1 MASKHLDDIRFG
13 GSADDRPLSASACP
27 INVSLGAE
35 VGAKANIK
43 SRYSEPCR
51 YWNYIHPEKITSLQ
65 TGREGKGL
73 NHHDEHL
80 FIVVHQAF
88 ELWFKQIIHEVDW
101 VRDTLVAA
109 VDQGEL
115 PSAQPLRLR
124 SYENV
129 QEDFTMSTTLRLL
142 IHRVKR
148 ADTILRIATH
158 GFDAMETMEPMDFL
172 EFRDY
177 LIPASGFQS
186 VQLRELE
193 ILVGLPDD
201 ERLKLNGQ
209 IYTQQFQTEKDDLTP
224 YLRKR
229 IAQPSLRGSLYKCL
243 AHMKIPDR
251 DGFAA
256 RFLAEKEGQ
265 YAIKGR
271 DLQAKVDDFKSMQA
285 KLTTFS
291 REKCDKLYDS
301 VIKTASVLEI
311 ETFLAENGLDFQ
323 ATARVGAIALKI
335 CKAARDGP
343 EQYSKND
350 FFADISSYHT
360 QDTQMASATIDHLT
374 KSIDAA
380 KAEYALVKD
389 FFYATDLI
397 EKNLNPDAP
406 PKPSDAYT
414 VGETRRAVLYL
425 LSHPWTQPRD
435 SNVFEC
441 SEWSLLLSTVL
452 KFEQAMILWR
462 SRHARMV
469 ELMIGRRTGT
479 GGSSGVEYLDKTQL
493 YRVYQDLW
501 RIRALLV
508 PASALK

>member
-1 MASKHLDDIRFG
+1 MATKHLDDIRFG
-13 GSADDRPLSASACP
+13 GSEDERPLSSSACP

-88 ELWFKQIIHEVDW
+88 ELWFKQILHEVDW
-101 VRDTLVAA
+101 VRDTLVALVA
-109 VDQGEL
+109 QGEV
-115 PSAQPLRLR
+115 PTTKPLQLR
-124 SYENV
+124 SHENV
-129 QEDFTMSTTLRLL
+129 VEEFTMSTALRLL
-142 IHRVKR
+142 IHRVRR

-186 VQLRELE
+186 VQLRQLE
-193 ILVGLPDD
+193 ILVGLPEED
-201 ERLKLNGQ
+201 RLKLNGQ
-209 IYTQQFQTEKDDLTP
+209 VYTQQFQTDKDDLTP
-224 YLRKR
+224 YLRTR
-229 IAQPSLRGSLYKCL
+229 LAQPSLRGALYKCL
-243 AHMKIPDR
+243 AHMNIPDR
-251 DGFAA
+251 DGFAS
-256 RFLAEKEGQ
+256 RFLDEKRTQ
-265 YAIKGR
+265 YSAKSR
-271 DLQAKVDDFKSMQA
+271 DLQVKVDDFVAMQA
-285 KLTTFS
+285 KLANFNQS
-291 REKCDKLYDS
+291 ASDALYDS
-301 VIKTASVLEI
+301 VLKSASVLEI
-311 ETFLAENGLDFQ
+311 ETFLSTYGLDFQ
-323 ATARVGAIALKI
+323 ASARVGTLALKI
-335 CKAARDGP
+335 CKAAKDGV
-343 EQYSKND
+343 QTYSKD
-350 FFADISSYHT
+350 AFFADLSAYHE
-360 QDTQMASATIDHLT
+360 QDKQMAAATIGHLQ
-374 KSIDAA
+374 KSINDAN
-380 KAEYALVKD
+380 AEFQVVHD
-389 FFYATDLI
+389 FFHAEEII
-397 EKNLNPDAP
+397 EPKLAHNNAPDH
-406 PKPSDAYT
+406 PSDHYT
-414 VGETRRAVLYL
+414 LGQTRRAVLYL

-435 SNVFEC
+435 AQFEC

-493 YRVYQDLW
+493 YRIYQDLW

>member
-13 GSADDRPLSASACP
+13 GSADDRKLSSSVCP

-35 VGAKANIK
+35 VGAKADVK

-51 YWNYIHPEKITSLQ
+51 YWNYIHPEKILSLQ

-88 ELWFKQIIHEVDW
+88 ELWFKQIIHELDW

-115 PSAQPLRLR
+115 PSAQPMRLR

-129 QEDFTMSTTLRLL
+129 YEDFTMSTTLRLL

-229 IAQPSLRGSLYKCL
+229 IAQPSLRGSMYKCL
-243 AHMKIPDR
+243 AHLKIPDR
-251 DGFAA
+251 EGFTS
-256 RFLAEKEGQ
+256 RFLAKKEEQ
-265 YAIKGR
+265 YSIKTR
-271 DLQAKVDDFKSMQA
+271 DLQLKLDDFKAMQT
-285 KLTTFS
+285 KLGTFS

-311 ETFLAENGLDFQ
+311 EAFLTENGLDFQ
-323 ATARVGAIALKI
+323 SAARVGAISLKV

-343 EQYSKND
+343 EHFSKND
-350 FFADISSYHT
+350 FFNDLSEYHT
-360 QDTQMASATIDHLT
+360 QDTQIAAATIDHLS

-389 FFYATDLI
+389 FFYATDII
-397 EKNLNPDAP
+397 ETSTPS
-406 PKPSDAYT
+406 KPSDAYT

-425 LSHPWTQPRD
+425 LSHPWTQPSD
-435 SNVFEC
+435 SIAFEC
-441 SEWSLLLSTVL
+441 SEWSLLLTTVL

-508 PASALK
+508 PVSALK